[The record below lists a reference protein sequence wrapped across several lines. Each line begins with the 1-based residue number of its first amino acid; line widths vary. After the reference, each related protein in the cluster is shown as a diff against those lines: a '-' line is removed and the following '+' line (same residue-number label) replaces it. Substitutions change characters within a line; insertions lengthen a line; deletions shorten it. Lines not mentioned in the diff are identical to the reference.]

1 MTSFDGVNSNQQVH
15 TIAHIINPF
24 KAAET
29 SDLFVAQPITF
40 ESMIRAKTFAKDIV
54 QVELWSACYEE
65 DNGLTPK
72 PFRNTP
78 FLTQSVLDSC
88 SFDKKMKLPLIRDI
102 LERLYSSTEADYLI
116 YSNVDIGVYPEFYVR
131 VNALIEEGHDA
142 FIINRRRLPEIY
154 DSVEDLE
161 LIHKDIGKSHPGFDC
176 FVFSRKMFPKF
187 QLSNV
192 CIGVP
197 FIGITLAQ
205 NVFCFSSKYTIIEEE
220 KLTFHIGMEIY
231 KKRASKDYFRYNRK
245 EFWKAMKLISSKH
258 HAHKL
263 PYANRSL
270 IVRLIKYGLNPSIP
284 IRWVLFLE
292 GRSYL
297 RR

>member
-1 MTSFDGVNSNQQVH
+1 M
-15 TIAHIINPF
+15 
-24 KAAET
+24 
-29 SDLFVAQPITF
+29 
-40 ESMIRAKTFAKDIV
+40 
-54 QVELWSACYEE
+54 
-65 DNGLTPK
+65 
-72 PFRNTP
+72 NT
-78 FLTQSVLDSC
+78 
-88 SFDKKMKLPLIRDI
+88 
-102 LERLYSSTEADYLI
+102 
-116 YSNVDIGVYPEFYVR
+116 N
-131 VNALIEEGHDA
+131 
-142 FIINRRRLPEIY
+142 
-154 DSVEDLE
+154 SVEHAHSLCTISISVNHGHSAYPYR
-161 LIHKDIGKSHPGFDC
+161 L
-176 FVFSRKMFPKF
+176 
-187 QLSNV
+187 
-192 CIGVP
+192 
-197 FIGITLAQ
+197 GISMDVIDRIKLL
-205 NVFCFSSKYTIIEEE
+205 IEEE